1 MSDEGADPPAAAGAS
16 VPADAA
22 AAQRA
27 MAIKL
32 IGLLFG
38 VALLIGCAFTVS
50 HLNAWGEKVGMPW
63 VFLAFVLAM
72 MIASHFTVAGV
83 TALWQAIRPPMR

>member
-1 MSDEGADPPAAAGAS
+1 MSDEGVSPPAATGAS
-16 VPADAA
+16 GDSTAE
-22 AAQRA
+22 QRA

-50 HLNAWGEKVGMPW
+50 HLNAWGETVGTPW